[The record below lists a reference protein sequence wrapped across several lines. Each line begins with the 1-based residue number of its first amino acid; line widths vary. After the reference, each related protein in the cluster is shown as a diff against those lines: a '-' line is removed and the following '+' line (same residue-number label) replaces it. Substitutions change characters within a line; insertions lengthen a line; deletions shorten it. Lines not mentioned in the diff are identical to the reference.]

1 MFYVAAAPCEGQ
13 GLKSGVRL
21 HSPLGL
27 WLGDMTRLRA
37 DDTWT
42 RGRVGYVLVCVP
54 YDRLSADAD
63 ADADADAGASL
74 AARRQRGGGG
84 LQVAVALKVTSTVYG
99 GGPAVVLEL
108 ALTSFRM

>member
-54 YDRLSADAD
+54 YNCLSAD

-74 AARRQRGGGG
+74 PARRQRGGGG
-84 LQVAVALKVTSTVYG
+84 VQVAVALKVTSIVYG

-108 ALTSFRM
+108 ALTSFSM